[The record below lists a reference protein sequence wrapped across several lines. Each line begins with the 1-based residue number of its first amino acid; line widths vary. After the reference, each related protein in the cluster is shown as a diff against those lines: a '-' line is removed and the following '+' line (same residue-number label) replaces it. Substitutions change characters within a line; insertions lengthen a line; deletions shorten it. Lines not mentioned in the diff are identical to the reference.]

1 MKSPEI
7 DMELQEFRGILA
19 EALAEGGTQPLLRL
33 TDEEI
38 AILDPD
44 SLTECVA
51 PTPRISELSGQER
64 EWVYATALRS
74 LVSREAVEIANID
87 ELDAVLRAAFANS
100 GSGDAGADA
109 DDGSGDGTDP
119 GSVPSGVDL
128 DMRIT
133 PEVSLALTLRRTAAR
148 ALAVEQHTSSG
159 VTHMLVYIHAE
170 DLYLVERVTGGGLH
184 MFTLASSAK
193 DAADMVQLFLDPFE
207 VADKD
212 GRVQQ
217 ITPEQISDDNVGRAL
232 GEAINNA
239 LVVGQTV
246 LLADAPGPLLTTYAT
261 DKDLWTVYVEK
272 PNAPTGIEARPVGKT
287 SLHRAITELITPT
300 VSS

>member
-1 MKSPEI
+1 MQSPDI

-51 PTPRISELSGQER
+51 PTPRLTELSGQER

-74 LVSREAVEIANID
+74 LVAREAVDVANID
-87 ELDAVLRAAFANS
+87 ELDAVLRAASADSAS
-100 GSGDAGADA
+100 GEAAA
-109 DDGSGDGTDP
+109 DGTEDP
-119 GSVPSGVDL
+119 GNTPSGVDL
-128 DMRIT
+128 DMRVT
-133 PEVSLALTLRRTAAR
+133 PEVSLALALRRTAAR
-148 ALAVEQHTSSG
+148 ALAVEQHTSNG
-159 VTHMLVYIHAE
+159 LTHMLVYVHGE
-170 DLYLVERVTGGGLH
+170 DLYLVERVTSGGLH

-193 DAADMVQLFLDPFE
+193 DAADMVLLFVDPFE

-212 GRVQQ
+212 GRVQLL
-217 ITPEQISDDNVGRAL
+217 TPEQISQENVGRDL
-232 GEAINNA
+232 SEAINNA

-261 DKDLWTVYVEK
+261 EKALWTVYVAK
-272 PNAPTGIEARPVGKT
+272 PNAATGIQARPVGKNT
-287 SLHRAITELITPT
+287 LRKMITKLITPN
-300 VSS
+300 

>member
-7 DMELQEFRGILA
+7 DMDLQEFRGILA
-19 EALAEGGTQPLLRL
+19 EALSEGGTQPLLRL

-51 PTPRISELSGQER
+51 PTPRISALSGQER

-74 LVSREAVEIANID
+74 LVSREAVEVANID
-87 ELDAVLRAAFANS
+87 ELDAVLRAADAS
-100 GSGDAGADA
+100 SRSGDAD
-109 DDGSGDGTDP
+109 SGEGTDP

-128 DMRIT
+128 DLRIT

-193 DAADMVQLFLDPFE
+193 DAADMVQLFIDPFE

-212 GRVQQ
+212 GRVQE
-217 ITPEQISDDNVGRAL
+217 ITPEQISEDNVGRAL

-261 DKDLWTVYVEK
+261 DKALWTVFVEK

-287 SLHRAITELITPT
+287 SLRKMITELITPP
-300 VSS
+300 VSG

>member
-7 DMELQEFRGILA
+7 DMDLQEFRGILA
-19 EALAEGGTQPLLRL
+19 EALSEGGTQPLLRL

-51 PTPRISELSGQER
+51 PTPRISALSGQER

-74 LVSREAVEIANID
+74 LVSREAVEVANID
-87 ELDAVLRAAFANS
+87 ELDAVLRAADAS
-100 GSGDAGADA
+100 SRSGDAD
-109 DDGSGDGTDP
+109 SGEGTDP

-193 DAADMVQLFLDPFE
+193 DAADMVQLFIDPFE

-212 GRVQQ
+212 GRVQE

-261 DKDLWTVYVEK
+261 DKALWTVFVEK

-287 SLHRAITELITPT
+287 SLRKMITELITPP
-300 VSS
+300 VSG

>member
-7 DMELQEFRGILA
+7 DMDLQEFRGILA
-19 EALAEGGTQPLLRL
+19 EALSEGGTQPLLRL

-51 PTPRISELSGQER
+51 PTPRISALSGQER

-87 ELDAVLRAAFANS
+87 ELDAVLRAAFGNS
-100 GSGDAGADA
+100 GA
-109 DDGSGDGTDP
+109 DDPNSASGDGPDP
-119 GSVPSGVDL
+119 RSIPSGVDL

-193 DAADMVQLFLDPFE
+193 DAAKMVQLFIDPFE

-217 ITPEQISDDNVGRAL
+217 ITPEQIGEDNVGRPL

-261 DKDLWTVYVEK
+261 DRALWTVYVEK
-272 PNAPTGIEARPVGKT
+272 PNAPTGIEARPVSRT
-287 SLHRAITELITPT
+287 TLRAMIAKLITPAT
-300 VSS
+300 QS

>member
-7 DMELQEFRGILA
+7 DMDLQEFRGILA
-19 EALAEGGTQPLLRL
+19 EALSEGGTQPLLRL

-51 PTPRISELSGQER
+51 PTPRISALSGQER

-74 LVSREAVEIANID
+74 LVSREAVEVANID
-87 ELDAVLRAAFANS
+87 ELDAVLRAADAS
-100 GSGDAGADA
+100 SRSGDAD
-109 DDGSGDGTDP
+109 SGEGTDP

-128 DMRIT
+128 DLRIT

-193 DAADMVQLFLDPFE
+193 DAADMVQLFIDPFE

-212 GRVQQ
+212 GRVQE

-261 DKDLWTVYVEK
+261 DKALWTVFVEK

-287 SLHRAITELITPT
+287 SLRKMITELITPP
-300 VSS
+300 VSG